1 MKELFDESIQ
11 SERFNIAP
19 VTAGVFDNTKYTT
32 YKTQLEE
39 HFTPKQTKKILQATI
54 RFSFYIEPVKQPK
67 IETTNL
73 K

>member
-11 SERFNIAP
+11 YERFNIAP

-39 HFTPKQTKKILQATI
+39 HFTPKQTKKIPRRENT
-54 RFSFYIEPVKQPK
+54 RFALENGQ
-67 IETTNL
+67 
-73 K
+73 